1 MILKKKRRMNLVKK
15 KDSLMKRINILVNEY
30 DEIDEE
36 LDRTATKTRKV
47 IPKSNKLNKLKKDD
61 EGCCIS

>member
-1 MILKKKRRMNLVKK
+1 MKLLQK
-15 KDSLMKRINILVNEY
+15 KDSLMKKINILVKEY
-30 DEIDEE
+30 DDIHEE

-47 IPKSNKLNKLKKDD
+47 TPKSNKLRKNKKDD

>member
-1 MILKKKRRMNLVKK
+1 
-15 KDSLMKRINILVNEY
+15 MKRINILVNEY